1 MSESAELRILRAELA
16 ALTIRVEELSTQVI
30 ALETEVAID
39 RSFELVGQESAGSA
53 AAASER
59 TGYSSQTPSRAP
71 VAGHSGSLTLADR
84 EKICVKIGEHIA
96 RSLAGTHRGES
107 GRKELKLAS
116 RLYLIFKNIEG
127 VVYNPCRI
135 LHKWSEVKVEC
146 ERSGSFGDSVFI
158 GLPSLFDAR
167 IVCRAAGVA
176 LPQ

>member
-71 VAGHSGSLTLADR
+71 V
-84 EKICVKIGEHIA
+84 
-96 RSLAGTHRGES
+96 AGTHRGES